1 MDTKYSKLRFKE
13 EALKIHHLPDI
24 EYPIPTSKIS
34 NIIENEGKIYPEAL
48 IYWVMDYI
56 SSGPDDR
63 DIYEINLLKIA
74 ELFSDNL
81 DKSDYTYESQLVVDD
96 PDDAEKI
103 FFSKWSIRLGVVDV
117 SKPVVTVQNKR
128 TKEMIISSFS
138 FHEDTYNLK
147 VSLYTAPSLN
157 VIEYIRDYGKDNLSD
172 VRKFNSFLQLVHS
185 TKKWSSFYIEDK
197 NQDFLCNWEFG
208 LGWKDE
214 ENFDDKYFKSLNL
227 NPIPSDWVLFFIK
240 VVEKV
245 ENSANLRFLVGLPKI

>member
-13 EALKIHHLPDI
+13 EALKIHYLPDI

-34 NIIENEGKIYPEAL
+34 NVIENEGKIYPEAL
-48 IYWVMDYI
+48 IYWIMEYI

-63 DIYEINLLKIA
+63 DIYEISLLNIA

-81 DKSDYTYESQLVVDD
+81 NKSDYTYESQLVVDD